1 MDKENNKKI
10 GIKRETRTNSE
21 SEPTRV
27 YKPRTLKAYPVP
39 APDDNGDTSSLAEN
53 RESTPFESEK
63 SEKKHSD
70 DSSPKKRKTTSSD
83 DQDTKRS
90 YKKSEGSTPENKSS
104 YKPRT
109 GNFKQSNEEFSA
121 GIERTIEKPTNDRV
135 ISIPEKRKIERPAI
149 DKNVDT
155 TEKRK
160 IVIPSKDRAN
170 DSTERSVSHDRRS
183 DEKPFPRKDN
193 RLDSKSDEQRRT
205 SRNTAGKSTGYLSTH
220 VVKTNDRSRISEGG
234 REEGSRRPRTNND
247 DKLRLGDRTK
257 DRKPFSPKSESDRN
271 SKLRLVLPDSG
282 EKIYIDKPI
291 SKPKREYDD
300 KPFLEVDNDGLIRL
314 NKYISNTGLC
324 SRREADEFIQN
335 GTITVN
341 GEIISQLGT
350 KIDPAAEICFKG
362 KKLETEHKV
371 YILLNKPKDYITTVE
386 DPNAKRTV
394 MELIEGA
401 CTERVYPVGRLDR
414 NSTGLLLLTNDGEMT
429 KKLTHPSHMKKK
441 IYHVGLDK
449 KLTREDMEKM
459 IAGVDL
465 EGEIVKADAVEYTEE
480 SDGTEVGVEIHTG
493 QNRVVRNMFDVLGYK
508 VSRLDRVYF
517 AGLTKKNLPRGKW
530 RFLTQI
536 EINMLKMNRFE

>member
-1 MDKENNKKI
+1 MKDIKKNV
-10 GIKRETRTNSE
+10 GVKRETRTNSE
-21 SEPTRV
+21 SEPSKV
-27 YKPRTLKAYPVP
+27 YQPRTLKARPVP
-39 APDDNGDTSSLAEN
+39 ASNDSVEKSEGTEN
-53 RESTPFESEK
+53 VESTPLVSEK
-63 SEKKHSD
+63 PIRKTSD
-70 DSSPKKRKTTSSD
+70 DSTAKK
-83 DQDTKRS
+83 S
-90 YKKSEGSTPENKSS
+90 YKQSDEGSGERKST
-104 YKPRT
+104 YTPRT
-109 GNFKQSNEEFSA
+109 GSFKKSNEDFTA
-121 GIERTIEKPTNDRV
+121 DIERSSERTKSEPTER
-135 ISIPEKRKIERPAI
+135 RKIERPAF
-149 DKNVDT
+149 
-155 TEKRK
+155 EKRSEPTERRK
-160 IVIPSKDRAN
+160 IEIPSKDRRN
-170 DSTERSVSHDRRS
+170 DSLES
-183 DEKPFPRKDN
+183 DFSNENNFEDKPFPKKERRFEIKKVEPRK
-193 RLDSKSDEQRRT
+193 T
-205 SRNTAGKSTGYLSTH
+205 SRNIAGKSTGYISTR
-220 VVKTNDRSRISEGG
+220 VVKDRDSRGDRDEN
-234 REEGSRRPRTNND
+234 SRRPRTND
-247 DKLRLGDRTK
+247 DGIRLGDRTK
-257 DRKPFSPKSESDRN
+257 DRKPYTPKPESDKKD
-271 SKLRLVLPDSG
+271 KLRLVIPSSG

-300 KPFLEVDNDGLIRL
+300 KPFLEVDSDGLIRL

-335 GTITVN
+335 GMITVN
-341 GEIISQLGT
+341 GEVISQVGT
-350 KIDPAAEICFKG
+350 KVDPTSEVCFRG

-449 KLTREDMEKM
+449 ALTREDMEKM

-465 EGEIVKADAVEYTEE
+465 EGELVKADAVEYTED

-493 QNRVVRNMFDVLGYK
+493 QNRVVRNMFDALGYK

-530 RFLTQI
+530 RFLTQL

>member
-1 MDKENNKKI
+1 MKEIKKNV
-10 GIKRETRTNSE
+10 GVKREMRTNSE
-21 SEPTRV
+21 SEPSKV
-27 YKPRTLKAYPVP
+27 YQPRTLKARPVP
-39 APDDNGDTSSLAEN
+39 TTNDSVDQSGVTEN
-53 RESTPFESEK
+53 IESTPFVSEK
-63 SEKKHSD
+63 PKRKKSD
-70 DSSPKKRKTTSSD
+70 DSAPKKKPIASLENDHETTRSFNKIDENPVVRK
-83 DQDTKRS
+83 
-90 YKKSEGSTPENKSS
+90 ST
-104 YKPRT
+104 YTPRT
-109 GNFKQSNEEFSA
+109 GSFKKSNEDFSA
-121 GIERTIEKPTNDRV
+121 DIERSIEKPSAD
-135 ISIPEKRKIERPAI
+135 RKIEVPERKRIEKPSFE
-149 DKNVDT
+149 KKVES
-155 TEKRK
+155 TERRK
-160 IVIPSKDRAN
+160 IVIPSKERKTDTEEKNISRDKSFDDEPIRKKDDRFVAKKV
-170 DSTERSVSHDRRS
+170 E
-183 DEKPFPRKDN
+183 PRK
-193 RLDSKSDEQRRT
+193 T
-205 SRNTAGKSTGYLSTH
+205 SRSIEGKSTGYMSTR
-220 VVKTNDRSRISEGG
+220 VVKERDRGD

-247 DKLRLGDRTK
+247 DRIRLGDRTK
-257 DRKPFSPKSESDRN
+257 DRKPYTPKPESDRN
-271 SKLRLVLPDSG
+271 SKLRLVLPDSK
-282 EKIYIDKPI
+282 EKIYIDKPV

-350 KIDPAAEICFKG
+350 KIDPAAEVCFKG

>member
-1 MDKENNKKI
+1 MKDIKKSV
-10 GIKRETRTNSE
+10 GVKRETRTNSE
-21 SEPTRV
+21 SEPSKV
-27 YKPRTLKAYPVP
+27 YQPRTLKARPVP
-39 APDDNGDTSSLAEN
+39 IADDSVDKIEVTEN
-53 RESTPFESEK
+53 SESTPFVSEK
-63 SEKKHSD
+63 
-70 DSSPKKRKTTSSD
+70 PIRKTSDESSATKKPYGSSD
-83 DQDTKRS
+83 NDHEAKRS
-90 YKKSEGSTPENKSS
+90 YKRSDETPSERKST
-104 YKPRT
+104 YTPRT
-109 GNFKQSNEEFSA
+109 GNFKKSDEDFSA
-121 GIERTIEKPTNDRV
+121 DIERGSEKTSV
-135 ISIPEKRKIERPAI
+135 ERKNESTERRRIERPAF
-149 DKNVDT
+149 
-155 TEKRK
+155 EKK
-160 IVIPSKDRAN
+160 AE
-170 DSTERSVSHDRRS
+170 STERRKIEIPFKEKRS
-183 DEKPFPRKDN
+183 DSSERDFSRDKSPDDKPFRKKDDRFEIKKVEPRK
-193 RLDSKSDEQRRT
+193 T
-205 SRNTAGKSTGYLSTH
+205 SRSIEGKSTGYISTR
-220 VVKTNDRSRISEGG
+220 VVKDRDSRGD

-247 DKLRLGDRTK
+247 DRIRLGDRTK
-257 DRKPFSPKSESDRN
+257 DRKPFSPKPESDRN

-282 EKIYIDKPI
+282 EKKYIDKPI

-324 SRREADEFIQN
+324 SRREADEFIQS

-341 GEIISQLGT
+341 GEVITQLGT

-459 IAGVDL
+459 IAGVEL
-465 EGEIVKADAVEYTEE
+465 EGELVKADAVEYTED
-480 SDGTEVGVEIHTG
+480 SDGTGVGVEIHTG
-493 QNRVVRNMFDVLGYK
+493 QNRVVRNMFDILGYK

-517 AGLTKKNLPRGKW
+517 AGLTKRNLPRGKW

>member
-1 MDKENNKKI
+1 MKEIKKKV

-21 SEPTRV
+21 SEPSKV
-27 YKPRTLKAYPVP
+27 YQPRTLKARPVP
-39 APDDNGDTSSLAEN
+39 VANESVEKSEVTEKS
-53 RESTPFESEK
+53 ESTPFESEK
-63 SEKKHSD
+63 SQTIHSD
-70 DSSPKKRKTTSSD
+70 ENSPSKRRIILPDSNFDSKKTPRKSD
-83 DQDTKRS
+83 
-90 YKKSEGSTPENKSS
+90 EGSIERKST

-109 GNFKQSNEEFSA
+109 GSFKMSNDDFSA
-121 GIERTIEKPTNDRV
+121 DIESKSEKPLV
-135 ISIPEKRKIERPAI
+135 EKKSITIEKRKIERPSI
-149 DKNVDT
+149 
-155 TEKRK
+155 ERK
-160 IVIPSKDRAN
+160 DDSNDQGFTRDRI
-170 DSTERSVSHDRRS
+170 S
-183 DEKPFPRKDN
+183 DEKPFRKRED
-193 RLDSKSDEQRRT
+193 RFVPKKDEPRRT
-205 SRNTAGKSTGYLSTH
+205 SRSIEGKSTGYISTR
-220 VVKTNDRSRISEGG
+220 VVKDRDSRGE

-247 DKLRLGDRTK
+247 DRIRLGDRTK
-257 DRKPFSPKSESDRN
+257 DRKPYESKN
-271 SKLRLVLPDSG
+271 ESNKNAKLRLVLPGKS

-291 SKPKREYDD
+291 AKPKREYDD
-300 KPFLEVDNDGLIRL
+300 KPFLEVDSDGLIRL

-335 GTITVN
+335 GMISVN
-341 GEIISQLGT
+341 GEVISQVGT
-350 KIDPAAEICFKG
+350 KIDPTAEVCFKG

-449 KLTREDMEKM
+449 VLTREDMEKM
-459 IAGVDL
+459 ISGVEI
-465 EGEIVKADAVEYTEE
+465 EGELVKADAVEYTEE
-480 SDGTEVGVEIHTG
+480 SDGSEVGVEIHTG

-530 RFLTQI
+530 RFLTQM